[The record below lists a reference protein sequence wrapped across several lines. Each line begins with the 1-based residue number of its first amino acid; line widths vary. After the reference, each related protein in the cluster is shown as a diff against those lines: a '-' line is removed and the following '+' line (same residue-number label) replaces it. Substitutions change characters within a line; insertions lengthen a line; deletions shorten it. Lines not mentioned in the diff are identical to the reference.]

1 MMRVW
6 PMEKYVYDNISR
18 KTFGNYV
25 KKCRKAKKMTQ
36 QQLGEAVNLQT
47 KSISYI
53 ERGVNYPS
61 QENIFKIAKVLDM
74 SLDEYVYG
82 YKNNNQVISIS
93 EINDLI
99 NKFSGAKRN
108 FLIVTM
114 KNICDN
120 LKDV

>member
-18 KTFGNYV
+18 KTFENYV

-82 YKNNNQVISIS
+82 YKNNNQVITIS

-99 NKFSGAKRN
+99 NRFSGAKRN